1 MSRSIK
7 IIKVMNTENETGV
20 KVPKGQ
26 INYNTVAGS
35 LGLAAFAGLGLKNW
49 LGGGSGAGA
58 GLSGAT
64 GTGSGAS
71 MGGVSQTVL
80 NNDSFGNMGTPILA
94 GLMAELA
101 KEKSERYADNI
112 GISTF
117 KEALA
122 LVQNEREARQANDKI
137 TFETLA
143 RFDKEIALNKQ
154 SVECLSKEVS
164 REFCDVRQTLHD
176 KIALEAERRK
186 SADDQIFEYGNCNY
200 VKYIKKID
208 ASQICPVVELAARTA
223 GPAVPDANAT
233 TPTQA

>member
-1 MSRSIK
+1 
-7 IIKVMNTENETGV
+7 MNTENETGV

-49 LGGGSGAGA
+49 
-58 GLSGAT
+58 
-64 GTGSGAS
+64 
-71 MGGVSQTVL
+71 
-80 NNDSFGNMGTPILA
+80 FGNGNGSVAAGTTAVAETQLVS

-101 KEKSERYADNI
+101 KEKSERYADGI

-122 LVQNEREARQANDKI
+122 LIQNEREEHRANDKI

-154 SVECLSKEVS
+154 GIECLTKEIA
-164 REFCDVRQTLHD
+164 REFVDVRKDLQSA
-176 KIALEAERRK
+176 IALEAERRK
-186 SADDQIFEYGNCNY
+186 SADDQIFEYGRCNY
-200 VKYIKKID
+200 VTYSKVIPAD
-208 ASQICPVVELAARTA
+208 RICPVVELAARAA
-223 GPAVPDANAT
+223 GPAVPDPNAPTT
-233 TPTQA
+233 TPQV